1 MEKNLTSFER
11 LLREEEK
18 SQATIE
24 KYLRDIRCFLG
35 FIQEKE
41 LSKQQV
47 IEYKDYLS
55 QQYQSSSAKS
65 MLVSLNRFLRFI
77 GRNDSCVKLFRV
89 QRQIFASEDKELNKT
104 EYQRLLKAAQR
115 SHNHRIALIMQTICG
130 TGIRISELSY

>member
-55 QQYQSSSAKS
+55 QRDRSSSANS

-115 SHNHRIALIMQTICG
+115 SHNHRIALIMQTI
-130 TGIRISELSY
+130 

>member
-24 KYLRDIRCFLG
+24 KYLRDIRSFIG
-35 FIQEKE
+35 FIQGKE
-41 LSKQQV
+41 ITKEEV
-47 IEYKDYLS
+47 MTYKEYLS
-55 QQYQSSSAKS
+55 EHYKSASANS